1 MMPAGEKAGLV
12 WILAGSTLLLLPG
25 CGMTGD
31 RDVRQ
36 PVLPFLVRLREV
48 MIPTLDEE
56 RISSGEVSLPALFGD
71 GEEVRR
77 RLARSL
83 QDAGLF
89 QDVVT
94 DEGVAPDLDMVVW
107 VEGEDFGPGNSNI
120 GGVFSTITWLL
131 AGHLSWFIPD
141 REYPKSGVRF
151 AVKIL
156 QPQSR
161 AGEGTGEERSE
172 EAGSLYEDVLP
183 LTELEL
189 SFRERADRSHWL
201 LNILLPPCWVEGN
214 ARTAGASLA
223 KRALDVFVRQERGDI
238 VSRLPGFYFG
248 KLLSFLHYDS
258 EFGEVLIVSKI
269 PVVHVEIAGFNEERR
284 LLLRDQVESLLVSAS
299 ERAEVEGRF
308 TARVEGIGVNSD
320 NWYYRLRLDDAIA
333 SPIRIAATLENLE
346 RCRWTISRDSSPPGA
361 AIMAAPLDG

>member
-1 MMPAGEKAGLV
+1 MTPARQKAALV
-12 WILAGSTLLLLPG
+12 WLLLGSSLLLVPG
-25 CGMTGD
+25 CGMARG

-48 MIPTLDEE
+48 KIPTLDEE
-56 RISSGEVSLPALFGD
+56 SIRSGAVSLPALFGD

-83 QDAGLF
+83 EEAGLF
-89 QDVVT
+89 QQVVT
-94 DEGVAPDLDMVVW
+94 DEDVAPDLDLIVW
-107 VEGEDFGPGNSNI
+107 VQGEDFGPGNSNI
-120 GGVFSTITWLL
+120 GGVFSTLTWLL

-141 REYPKSGVRF
+141 REYPKSEVRF

-156 QPQSR
+156 QPQGR
-161 AGEGTGEERSE
+161 TEEGAAEERSD

-189 SFRERADRSHWL
+189 SFLERADRSHWL

-223 KRALDVFVRQERGDI
+223 RRSLDVFVRQERGDI

-248 KLLSFLHYDS
+248 KLLSFLHYDR
-258 EFGEVLIVSKI
+258 EKGQVLIVSKI
-269 PVVHVEIAGFNEERR
+269 PVVQVEISGFIDGRR
-284 LLLRDQVESLLVSAS
+284 LLLRDQVESLLVSTS

-308 TARVEGIGVNSD
+308 TAQVEGIGVNSE
-320 NWYYRLRLDDAIA
+320 NWYYRLRLDGTVA

-346 RCRWTISRDSSPPGA
+346 RCRWTIGLDSSFPDA
-361 AIMAAPLDG
+361 AAAAAPPIE

>member
-1 MMPAGEKAGLV
+1 MTPAGQKTGLV
-12 WILAGSTLLLLPG
+12 WLLVVSILLLVPG
-25 CGMTGD
+25 CGMTRG

-36 PVLPFLVRLREV
+36 PVLPFLIRLREV
-48 MIPTLDEE
+48 NLPTLDEE
-56 RISSGEVSLPALFGD
+56 SIRSGAVSLPALFGD

-83 QDAGLF
+83 EEAGLF
-89 QDVVT
+89 QQVVT
-94 DEGVAPDLDMVVW
+94 DDDVIPDLDMIVW
-107 VEGEDFGPGNSNI
+107 VQGEDFGPGNSNI

-156 QPQSR
+156 QPQGR
-161 AGEGTGEERSE
+161 ADAGPAEERSDE
-172 EAGSLYEDVLP
+172 TGSLYEDVLP

-189 SFRERADRSHWL
+189 SFLERADRSHWL
-201 LNILLPPCWVEGN
+201 LNILVPPCWVEGN

-223 KRALDVFVRQERGDI
+223 RRSLDVFVRQERGDI

-248 KLLSFLHYDS
+248 KLLSFLHYDR
-258 EFGEVLIVSKI
+258 EKEEVLIVSKI
-269 PVVHVEIAGFNEERR
+269 PVVQVAVAGSGDEPRILR
-284 LLLRDQVESLLVSAS
+284 RDQVERLLVPTS

-308 TARVEGIGVNSD
+308 TAQVEGIGVNSE
-320 NWYYRLRLDDAIA
+320 NWYYRLQLDGTVA

-346 RCRWTISRDSSPPGA
+346 RCRWTISRESSGPDA
-361 AIMAAPLDG
+361 AVAAATPTE